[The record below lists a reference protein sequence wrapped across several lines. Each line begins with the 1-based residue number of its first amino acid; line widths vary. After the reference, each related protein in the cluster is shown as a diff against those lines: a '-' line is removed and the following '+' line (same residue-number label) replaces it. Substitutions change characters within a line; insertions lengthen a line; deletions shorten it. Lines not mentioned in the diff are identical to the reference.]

1 MRNALI
7 ASFSIKI
14 YKAWNLLFNM
24 RNASFIKKWKL
35 LFNMRNALI
44 ASFSIKINK
53 EMEVIIQYEKCLDC
67 KF

>member
-14 YKAWNLLFNM
+14 NREMEVIIQYEKCLDCKFY
-24 RNASFIKKWKL
+24 
-35 LFNMRNALI
+35 
-44 ASFSIKINK
+44 KINK